1 MTDKGKKT
9 ELPNRL
15 KFLGTAGA
23 RVVVAKQ
30 LRASGGDWL
39 TLDNKNIFIDPGP
52 GALVKCFTSKPKL
65 DPSKLDAIVLT
76 HRHLDHSNDVNIMIE
91 AMTEGGFKRRGMLFS
106 PADALNED
114 PVILKYVRSFVEKI
128 QILKPGGEYSIDG
141 ITLSTPLRHIHGVEA
156 YGLIFKSSKYRISFI
171 VDTRFFP
178 ELIRAHSGSEVIIMN
193 VVRYEPEG
201 AKRLALD
208 HLNLEDAKNI
218 IKGCKPQVAI
228 LTHFGMTMI
237 KGKPWELALQLKKEL
252 KTDVIAASDGM
263 ELNLDEVIF

>member
-1 MTDKGKKT
+1 MKKA
-9 ELPNRL
+9 ESPNRL

-23 RVVVAKQ
+23 RIVVTKQ
-30 LRASGGDWL
+30 LRASGGAWL
-39 TLDNKNIFIDPGP
+39 TLDNKNFFIDPGP

-65 DPSKLDAIVLT
+65 DPSRLDAIVLS
-76 HRHLDHSNDVNIMIE
+76 HRHIDHSNDVNIMLE
-91 AMTEGGFKRRGMLFS
+91 AMTEGGFKRRGELFC
-106 PADALNED
+106 PADALSVD
-114 PVILKYVRSFVEKI
+114 PVVLKYVRSYVEKI
-128 QILKPGGEYSIDG
+128 NVLKTGGEYSVDG

-156 YGLIFKSSKYRISFI
+156 YGLIFKSPKYRVSFI

-178 ELIRAHSGSEVIIMN
+178 ELIKVHTGSELIVIN

-201 AKRLALD
+201 ARKLRLD

-218 IKGCKPQVAI
+218 IKGCKPQIAV

-237 KGKPWELALQLKKEL
+237 RAKPWELALQLKKEL
-252 KTDVIAASDGM
+252 KVEVIAASDGM

>member
-1 MTDKGKKT
+1 MTNKNKKL
-9 ELPNRL
+9 ESPNRI

-23 RVVVAKQ
+23 RIVVAKQ
-30 LRASGGDWL
+30 LRASGGVWL
-39 TLDNKNIFIDPGP
+39 TLDNKNFFIDPGP

-76 HRHLDHSNDVNIMIE
+76 HRHIDHSNDINIMIE
-91 AMTEGGFKRRGMLFS
+91 AMTEGGFKRKGILFC

-114 PVILKYVRSFVEKI
+114 PVVLKYVRSFVEKI
-128 QILKPGGEYSIDG
+128 HILKAGGEYIIDN

-156 YGLIFKSSKYRISFI
+156 YGLIFKSPQYRISFI

-178 ELIRAHSGSEVIIMN
+178 ELIKAHSGSEMIIIN

-201 AKRLALD
+201 AKKLKLD

-218 IKGCKPQVAI
+218 IKGCKPQIAI

-237 KGKPWELALQLKKEL
+237 KAKPWELALQIKKEL
-252 KTDVIAASDGM
+252 KTEVIAASDGM
-263 ELNLDEVIF
+263 GLNLNEVIF